1 MKTTTYKII
10 FIAILIFSSLSC
22 EKNQVN
28 NNDITGKLINNTD
41 CKTFKSASIGSE
53 VSDTLSCI
61 FYSFDPSAN
70 KLILKHVNAG
80 FNCCPE
86 SLYCAVSLNN
96 DTIIVQEFE
105 KEALCDCNCLYDLD
119 IELNGVEP
127 KRYYI
132 KIIEP
137 YAIGQEKLNFELDL
151 GPSNEGSYCVTR
163 KGYPWGY

>member
-10 FIAILIFSSLSC
+10 FIGVLIFLSYSC
-22 EKNQVN
+22 EENKIN
-28 NNDITGKLINNTD
+28 NNDITGKLIRNTD

-61 FYSFDPSAN
+61 NYTFDTSVN

-86 SLYCAVSLNN
+86 SLYCAVSLSN
-96 DTIIVQEFE
+96 DTIIIQEFE
-105 KEALCDCNCLYDLD
+105 KESLCDCNCLYDLD
-119 IELNGVEP
+119 IELNGVQA

-137 YAIGQEKLNFELDL
+137 YAIGQEELDFELDL
-151 GPSNEGSYCVTR
+151 EHSNEGSHCVTR
-163 KGYPWGY
+163 KHYPWGF